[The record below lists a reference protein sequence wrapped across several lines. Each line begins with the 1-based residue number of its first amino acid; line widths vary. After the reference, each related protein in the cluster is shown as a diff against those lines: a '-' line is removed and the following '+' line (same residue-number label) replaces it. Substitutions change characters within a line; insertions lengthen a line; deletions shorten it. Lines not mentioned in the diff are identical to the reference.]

1 MKLEAWEREPLWL
14 KLLNPYLKK
23 KRFPRLEG
31 TPNVGQWVRLYAEGC
46 MTANG
51 EEVYADF
58 QLGSENKLLL
68 FFLGGGVSWNAYTA
82 ARPVSVYEKNLREG
96 FYIIH
101 TDLFTDINLNKGIFE
116 DCEQNPFRGWS
127 KLVLPYNTGDFHC
140 GAGDFSYIAK
150 DGSERLCHH
159 HGYLNY
165 RRAIETVK
173 GFVPTPEAL
182 VVSGCSGGGFGAAL
196 LTDDVM
202 TVYPDC
208 GNVTC
213 LVDSAFIP
221 MEEWREVAE
230 KVWKTPNEIASRI
243 HSDNIMLDVLEAL
256 HRDRGGRVKILLCA
270 SERDAALARMTNY
283 IRHGSFDF
291 SKESGVEFNHWLRGM
306 MSQVQRTIPQ
316 VGIYIFHLWDKQN
329 KKMGL
334 TKHCLLGDRE
344 LYTYQVDGVSAAEWI
359 TRALDGKPESHGLTL
374 LGD

>member
-14 KLLNPYLKK
+14 KLLSPYLKK

-31 TPNVGQWVRLYAEGC
+31 TPKVGQWVRLYAEGC
-46 MTANG
+46 VTANG

-68 FFLGGGVSWNAYTA
+68 FFLGGGVSWNEYTA

-140 GAGDFSYIAK
+140 GAGDFPYTAK
-150 DGSERLCHH
+150 DGTERLCHH

-173 GFVPTPEAL
+173 GFVPTPDAL

-196 LTDDVM
+196 LTDDVL

-208 GNVTC
+208 ENVTC
-213 LVDSAFIP
+213 LVDSGFFP
-221 MEEWREVAE
+221 MEGWHEVAE
-230 KVWKTPNEIASRI
+230 KVWKTPAQIAARI
-243 HSDNIMLDVLEAL
+243 HSDNITLDAL
-256 HRDRGGRVKILLCA
+256 QALRRERGDRVKILLC
-270 SERDAALARMTNY
+270 SSVRDADLARMINY
-283 IRHGSFDF
+283 TRHGSFEY
-291 SKESGVEFNHWLRGM
+291 SKASGEEFNIWLRGM
-306 MSQVQRTIPQ
+306 IDEVSRTIPDA
-316 VGIYIFHLWDKQN
+316 GIYLFNAPNPQQ
-329 KKMGL
+329 KKKGL
-334 TKHCLLGDRE
+334 TRHCLIGDRE
-344 LYTYQVDGVSAAEWI
+344 LYTYQVEGVSAAEWI
-359 TRALDGKPESHGLTL
+359 ADALQGRIKSHGLAL
-374 LGD
+374 LEV